1 MSIGEFTEADHRFAE
16 AYAAD
21 PDCPRLLLANIEAL
35 RGVAAMRRGETE
47 NCVACCNGSSCIF
60 PLTEEAIHQIPS
72 GSREAIRHFTS
83 YLTQRPEDLGVKWL
97 LNIAYMTLGDYPDRV
112 PSQYLIP
119 LGPFQSDGG
128 VRRLE
133 NIAGRVGLSARG
145 ANMSGGSIVD
155 DFTGDGLLDVFYS
168 TKDVTQGCALFVNR
182 GDGTFEDRSAL
193 AGLEPQVG
201 ALNCNHADYDND
213 GDLDVL
219 LLRGGWETPRR
230 PSLLR
235 NEGDGRFTDVTV
247 AACLWQPIA
256 SQAAAWADFDCDGHV
271 DLYIAGEFDPRKP
284 DLRNRGKLYRNNGNG
299 TFTDVAEKAG
309 VHNDRFG
316 KGVAWGDYDDD
327 GRPDLYIAN
336 LGQAKRLYHN
346 NGNGTFT
353 DVTAKAGVA
362 DDGQWSTSAGWFDYD
377 KDGWLDLVVTNYID
391 WSPKNNI
398 YCGEHRAGYR
408 SYCHPGNYK
417 GEHIKLYHNNHD
429 GTFTDVSD
437 ASGVGKPEAKGM
449 GVVLADFNND
459 GWPDIA
465 VANDSW
471 PNFLFINK
479 HDGTFADVSLF
490 SGLAASED
498 GSYEAG
504 MGIDAADVDGDGW
517 MDVYIT
523 HLDFELN
530 RLYRNSHDG
539 TFTDETFR
547 SGLGNK
553 AVLMSGVAMKF
564 LDYDNDGWN
573 DILQANGSM
582 LDNVALYH
590 DEVSYKEPML
600 MFRNRGK
607 GQFEKVS
614 ESLGPD
620 FMRPIVGRG
629 LATADYDNDGDID
642 IVTNNRGAYPSFLR
656 NDGGNANHWLTVLLI
671 GTKSDR
677 DGTGASLK
685 LTSEGFVHIEQ
696 AKGGGS
702 YMSASDPR
710 IHFGLGKRTKIESLE
725 ITWPSGQVDRLTNL
739 TPDQIVA
746 VKDGSGMVPRP
757 FPKIPGP
764 K

>member
-1 MSIGEFTEADHRFAE
+1 MT
-16 AYAAD
+16 
-21 PDCPRLLLANIEAL
+21 
-35 RGVAAMRRGETE
+35 RRGSSSGSKSLALG
-47 NCVACCNGSSCIF
+47 VSCCAILAVGISINSGFHTRVFAAPASTPPESRIPVRYTDVRESAKITF
-60 PLTEEAIHQIPS
+60 QQDSTQTEEKY
-72 GSREAIRHFTS
+72 
-83 YLTQRPEDLGVKWL
+83 YLETMGTGVGW
-97 LNIAYMTLGDYPDRV
+97 IDYD
-112 PSQYLIP
+112 Q
-119 LGPFQSDGG
+119 
-128 VRRLE
+128 
-133 NIAGRVGLSARG
+133 
-145 ANMSGGSIVD
+145 
-155 DFTGDGLLDVFYS
+155 DGLMDLFFVQSAATDVY
-168 TKDVTQGCALFVNR
+168 KPPHPL
-182 GDGTFEDRSAL
+182 RSAL
-193 AGLEPQVG
+193 Y
-201 ALNCNHADYDND
+201 H
-213 GDLDVL
+213 
-219 LLRGGWETPRR
+219 
-230 PSLLR
+230 
-235 NEGDGRFTDVTV
+235 
-247 AACLWQPIA
+247 
-256 SQAAAWADFDCDGHV
+256 
-271 DLYIAGEFDPRKP
+271 
-284 DLRNRGKLYRNNGNG
+284 NNGDG
-299 TFTDVAEKAG
+299 TFTDVTEKAG
-309 VHNDRFG
+309 VGGEGHYG
-316 KGVAWGDYDDD
+316 QGVAVGDFDND
-327 GRPDLYIAN
+327 GFPDMYVTGYGRAILY
-336 LGQAKRLYHN
+336 RN

-353 DVTAKAGVA
+353 DVTAKAGLA

-377 KDGWLDLVVTNYID
+377 KDGWLDLVVTNYIE
-391 WSPKNNI
+391 WSPKNNLW
-398 YCGEHRAGYR
+398 CGEHRPGYR

-417 GEHIKLYHNNHD
+417 GERIKLYHNNHD

-465 VANDSW
+465 IANDSW

-479 HDGTFADVSLF
+479 HNGTFEDVSLV

-498 GSYEAG
+498 GRYEAG

-530 RLYRNSHDG
+530 RLYRNSQDG
-539 TFTDETFR
+539 SFTDETFR
-547 SGLGNK
+547 SGIGNK

-590 DEVSYKEPML
+590 GEVSYKEPLL
-600 MFRNRGK
+600 MYRNLGK

-614 ESLGPD
+614 ESLGSD

-642 IVTNNRGAYPSFLR
+642 IVTNNRGDYPSLLR
-656 NDGGNANHWLTVLLI
+656 NDGGNVNHWLTVQLV
-671 GTKSDR
+671 GTKSNR

-685 LTSEGFVHIEQ
+685 LTSEGFVLVEQ

-725 ITWPSGQVDRLTNL
+725 ITWPSGQVDKLANL
-739 TPDQIVA
+739 SPDQIIA
-746 VKDGSGMVPRP
+746 VKEGAGIVPRP
-757 FPKIPGP
+757 FPKIPSG